1 MRNKIPKPHPD
12 LTSLLTDSVQQTK
25 NSTPSFNDQ
34 QIQQGRQV
42 GWMKA
47 NRYLV
52 LIFPNKNVQ
61 DGIKMRLVQDTA
73 RLATTCKSINMNE
86 QTWYT
91 TEQQDIIAGSS
102 RIFPYR
108 RNTNNTNGVRLQFNC
123 GTDMFEKEFFENWLR
138 YMQNPVTKRW
148 RFYDDYAKGSEMYLL
163 LLPDHV
169 ANFNQAAGALFSGAT
184 SRITGY
190 RFTEVYPYSI
200 NMNGGALH
208 YQTANEPLYM
218 DIGLMYHDMV
228 QLREQP
234 LPMPEAIRPVTNTGF
249 PVIDGAWA
257 DQILRDS
264 EQGLSRAVDGHNVN
278 AEKAQQAFG
287 RERQTQARLNERD
300 RSVLESYAVQLQEAN
315 LDVPRAV
322 DGLVVQPPP
331 GNGALDLGLT
341 LLSQVQGF
349 FGVGFFGNGFNP

>member
-1 MRNKIPKPHPD
+1 MRNKLPKPHPN

-25 NSTPSFNDQ
+25 NSTPSFIDQ
-34 QIQQGRQV
+34 QIQQARQV
-42 GWMKA
+42 GWAKP
-47 NRYLV
+47 NRYLI

-61 DGIKMRLVQDTA
+61 DAIDMRLIQDTA
-73 RLATTCKSINMNE
+73 RLATTCKSVNMNE
-86 QTWYT
+86 QTWFT
-91 TEQQDIIAGSS
+91 TEQQDITAGSS

-108 RNTNNTNGVRLQFNC
+108 RNTNNTNGVKLQFNC
-123 GTDMFEKEFFENWLR
+123 GSDMFEKEFFENWLR
-138 YMQNPVTKRW
+138 YIQNPVTKRW
-148 RFYDDYAKGSEMYLL
+148 RYYDNYAKGSEMYLL
-163 LLPDHV
+163 LLPNHV
-169 ANFNQAAGALFSGAT
+169 ANFNQAAGALFSGNTAK
-184 SRITGY
+184 ITGY

-200 NMNGGALH
+200 GMNGGALN

-228 QLREQP
+228 QLRDVP
-234 LPMPEAIRPVTNTGF
+234 LPKPEPLMPVTETGF
-249 PVIDGAWA
+249 PVIDDSWS

-264 EQGLSRAVDGHNVN
+264 EQNLTRAVDGHNVS
-278 AEKAQQAFG
+278 AEKARQVFG
-287 RERQTQARLNERD
+287 RERQTAAKLAERS